1 MDPFSDKPLVYRRTD
16 DDFILYSVG
25 YNFVDDGGVPGIDRN
40 DKYRVWADYG
50 DRIFWPMESATS
62 QQ

>member
-25 YNFVDDGGVPGIDRN
+25 YNFIDDGGVRGK
-40 DKYRVWADYG
+40 DKNGKPRMWADNG
-50 DRIFWPMESATS
+50 DRIFRPTMSVNS
-62 QQ
+62 NQ